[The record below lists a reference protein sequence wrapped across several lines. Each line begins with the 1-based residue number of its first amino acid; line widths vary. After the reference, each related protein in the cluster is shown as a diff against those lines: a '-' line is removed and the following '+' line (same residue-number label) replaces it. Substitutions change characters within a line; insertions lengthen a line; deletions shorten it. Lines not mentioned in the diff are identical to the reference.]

1 MTNTAAAPDPTT
13 RSRTRRSWVGKSP
26 STQPPPWKYMNT
38 GKVPFTPAGRTM
50 VKLMSWPSTVMV
62 FSLTSAL
69 GSVSF
74 TPA

>member
-1 MTNTAAAPDPTT
+1 
-13 RSRTRRSWVGKSP
+13 
-26 STQPPPWKYMNT
+26 MNT

-50 VKLMSWPSTVMV
+50 VKRMAWPSTVMV